1 MSLDKLKENA
11 TQEEI
16 NNWIVKA
23 TEEYNLLKTSLETLK
38 TKEEEYLNRI
48 SSLEQANQTLFTKVM
63 NKDVENDK
71 KEDNDKYIP
80 RLVCEEY
87 FNNLSTEEQENL
99 KQLEG
104 ELYEY

>member
-1 MSLDKLKENA
+1 MSLEKLKENA

-38 TKEEEYLNRI
+38 TKEEEYKNRI
-48 SSLEQANQTLFTKVM
+48 TSLEQANQNLFTKVM

-71 KEDNDKYIP
+71 KDNDKYIP
-80 RLVCEEY
+80 RLVSEEY
-87 FNNLSTEEQENL
+87 FNNLSEEEQENL
-99 KQLEG
+99 KELEG
-104 ELYEY
+104 QLYG

>member
-48 SSLEQANQTLFTKVM
+48 TSLEQANQTLFTKVM
-63 NKDVENDK
+63 NKGVENDK

-80 RLVCEEY
+80 RLVSEEY
-87 FNNLSTEEQENL
+87 FNNLSEEEQENL
-99 KQLEG
+99 KELEG
-104 ELYEY
+104 QLYE

>member
-80 RLVCEEY
+80 RLVSEEY
-87 FNNLSTEEQENL
+87 FNNLSEEEQEN
-99 KQLEG
+99 
-104 ELYEY
+104 

>member
-1 MSLDKLKENA
+1 MGLDKLKENA
-11 TQEEI
+11 TQEEV

-48 SSLEQANQTLFTKVM
+48 TSLEQANQTLFTKVM

-80 RLVCEEY
+80 RLVSEEY
-87 FNNLSTEEQENL
+87 FNNLSAEEQENL
-99 KQLEG
+99 KELEG
-104 ELYEY
+104 QLYG

>member
-38 TKEEEYLNRI
+38 TKEEEYKKLTPKRCKGGVV
-48 SSLEQANQTLFTKVM
+48 LVPTDFTIK
-63 NKDVENDK
+63 
-71 KEDNDKYIP
+71 
-80 RLVCEEY
+80 
-87 FNNLSTEEQENL
+87 
-99 KQLEG
+99 G
-104 ELYEY
+104 

>member
-63 NKDVENDK
+63 NKDVQNEKTEN
-71 KEDNDKYIP
+71 EVKYIP
-80 RLVCEEY
+80 RLVSEEY
-87 FNNLSTEEQENL
+87 FNNLSEEEQENL
-99 KQLEG
+99 KELEG
-104 ELYEY
+104 QLYG

>member
-80 RLVCEEY
+80 RLVSEEY
-87 FNNLSTEEQENL
+87 FNNLSEEEQENL
-99 KQLEG
+99 KELEG
-104 ELYEY
+104 QLYE

>member
-11 TQEEI
+11 TQEEV

-48 SSLEQANQTLFTKVM
+48 TSLEQANQTLFTKVM

-80 RLVCEEY
+80 RLVSEEY
-87 FNNLSTEEQENL
+87 FNNLSEEEQENL
-99 KQLEG
+99 KELEG
-104 ELYEY
+104 QLYE

>member
-80 RLVCEEY
+80 RLVSEEY
-87 FNNLSTEEQENL
+87 FNNLSAEEQENL
-99 KQLEG
+99 KELEG
-104 ELYEY
+104 QLYE

>member
-1 MSLDKLKENA
+1 M
-11 TQEEI
+11 I
-16 NNWIVKA
+16 
-23 TEEYNLLKTSLETLK
+23 

-80 RLVCEEY
+80 RLVSEEY
-87 FNNLSTEEQENL
+87 FNNLSAEEQENL
-99 KQLEG
+99 KELEG
-104 ELYEY
+104 QLYE

>member
-1 MSLDKLKENA
+1 MGLDKLKENA
-11 TQEEI
+11 TQEEV

-48 SSLEQANQTLFTKVM
+48 TSLEQANQTLFTKVM

-80 RLVCEEY
+80 RLVSEEY
-87 FNNLSTEEQENL
+87 FNNLSAEEQENL
-99 KQLEG
+99 KELEG
-104 ELYEY
+104 QLYE